1 MGSIS
6 YVLMQLRHSDQPVT
20 PMAEREALDNRILTE
35 DRKTEAHVPVSP
47 HDGKTPKL

>member
-35 DRKTEAHVPVSP
+35 DRKTETHVPVSP